1 MLSLFLYKNR
11 IIDIIIYNPI
21 LPYIFTIYLSTLAPL
36 LAICSSISAEGAPA
50 TPIDPTV
57 FPSTTRGTPPPKL
70 TILSISF
77 NLGTSFIIPDTTD
90 VGASNVNA
98 VNAFSLQYRVYEVS
112 HYHLLA

>member
-1 MLSLFLYKNR
+1 M
-11 IIDIIIYNPI
+11 
-21 LPYIFTIYLSTLAPL
+21 

-98 VNAFSLQYRVYEVS
+98 VNAFFSVTAKIVFRSDIIRGVNYFFLQTIAPSL
-112 HYHLLA
+112 